1 MVFLSNSLFD
11 FTSFFLKIAR
21 SISERGWPWPVN
33 NFLPVHW
40 WLSLIQSKLKILVA
54 WQVSMVSVVDVFGN
68 SEYKWVG
75 KLVKLVVVELD
86 NILNTIAILV
96 SNSSL
101 PCFLSFGSGS
111 LQSQE
116 LEVLWALNVVDI
128 ERESSADSRA
138 HLNVFSIRITNIVK
152 WLSNVTQLINV
163 EFNVLNG
170 SQFIV

>member
-1 MVFLSNSLFD
+1 
-11 FTSFFLKIAR
+11 
-21 SISERGWPWPVN
+21 
-33 NFLPVHW
+33 
-40 WLSLIQSKLKILVA
+40 
-54 WQVSMVSVVDVFGN
+54 MVSVVDVFGN

-86 NILNTIAILV
+86 NILNTITVLV

-128 ERESSADSRA
+128 ERESGADSRA
-138 HLNVFSIRITNIVK
+138 HLNVFSIRVTNIVK